1 MAERS
6 FAPLSSRKKYRDAKL
21 IVIATEGEVTEPT
34 YFEDLAFDA
43 RFRHPRV
50 VIQVLPAISGLSSP
64 KHVID
69 RLDKIRRESRLYDGD
84 ELWLVIDKD
93 KWEDSMLSEVA
104 QQVLQ
109 KGYCLADSNPCFEIW
124 LLLHKRSLD
133 DYTPQEQEELKENRR
148 PRPRSSRTRLEKEL
162 IDICGSYDKR
172 NLNTSHYLPFVD
184 SAIENADNADTECD
198 TRWLNNLGS
207 RVYKLVQSII
217 DSSPNNPLH

>member
-1 MAERS
+1 MPRQS
-6 FAPLSSRKKYRDAKL
+6 TRPFKRKSKFRDAKS
-21 IVIATEGEVTEPT
+21 IVIATEGELTEPI
-34 YFEDLAFDA
+34 YFDA
-43 RFRHPRV
+43 LALDDRFRHPRV
-50 VIQVLPAISGLSSP
+50 AIQVIPAISGLSSP
-64 KHVID
+64 KHVIK
-69 RLDKIRRESRLYDGD
+69 RLDKVKRESGLYEGD

-104 QQVLQ
+104 QQVRQ

-148 PRPRSSRTRLEKEL
+148 SHPRSSRTRLEKEL

-184 SAIENADNADTECD
+184 SAIENAHNADTECD
-198 TRWLNNLGS
+198 TRWLNSLGS

-217 DSSPNNPLH
+217 DSSPNNP